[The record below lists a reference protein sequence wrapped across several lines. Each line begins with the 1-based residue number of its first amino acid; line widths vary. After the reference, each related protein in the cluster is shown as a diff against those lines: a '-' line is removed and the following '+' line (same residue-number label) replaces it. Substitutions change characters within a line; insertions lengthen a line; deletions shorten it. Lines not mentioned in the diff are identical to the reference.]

1 MSTETSPVQTPTKP
15 IEIALSS
22 VQVPI
27 PPPSNAAA
35 LSNIKTKKNIKNRK
49 NSVPLSDEDLI
60 KIAKAVDRLREIEA
74 SDTAIE
80 LKQADDIRKAEIA
93 KLNAERAVLKATLQ
107 TTVLGPTCLYLGPTI
122 FLDLHDKLATP
133 EAKDKLCASPD
144 EFVVYF
150 ISAIIDIIGTK
161 LHEFATYISSRLIKS
176 TSPLVN
182 KAGNLVKQNNLTG
195 KISKPLNNISRDGV
209 SRVKEVFKSG
219 LKILVVP
226 LKVALLPWVPL
237 FKLGCSELHFAN
249 ALYSML
255 KVADKFYIDICL
267 LKTWK
272 EIGVF
277 LTTSMVNDAKL
288 AGEALKAGIIKS
300 KQLSHAAYELAKT
313 TFTKETAIKAGQGIK
328 SGFVASG
335 QFLGSTAKRAGTG
348 IVSTGQFLGSSAKS
362 LGSAIKNSANRTFT
376 RKQNVPR
383 PVSESVPA
391 PVPVSTPVSAPVAAP
406 VSAPVPAP
414 VSAPAPPPA
423 AVSAPAPEKPRSFFS
438 KLFGRGGSRRR
449 RRRQGRRRYGTHR
462 T

>member
-1 MSTETSPVQTPTKP
+1 
-15 IEIALSS
+15 
-22 VQVPI
+22 
-27 PPPSNAAA
+27 
-35 LSNIKTKKNIKNRK
+35 
-49 NSVPLSDEDLI
+49 
-60 KIAKAVDRLREIEA
+60 
-74 SDTAIE
+74 
-80 LKQADDIRKAEIA
+80 
-93 KLNAERAVLKATLQ
+93 
-107 TTVLGPTCLYLGPTI
+107 
-122 FLDLHDKLATP
+122 
-133 EAKDKLCASPD
+133 
-144 EFVVYF
+144 
-150 ISAIIDIIGTK
+150 
-161 LHEFATYISSRLIKS
+161 
-176 TSPLVN
+176 
-182 KAGNLVKQNNLTG
+182 
-195 KISKPLNNISRDGV
+195 
-209 SRVKEVFKSG
+209 
-219 LKILVVP
+219 

-267 LKTWK
+267 LKTFK
-272 EIGVF
+272 EVGVF
-277 LTTSMVNDAKL
+277 LTTSMVNEAKL

-376 RKQNVPR
+376 RKQNAPR

-391 PVPVSTPVSAPVAAP
+391 PVPVSTPVSAPVPPPTPVSAP
-406 VSAPVPAP
+406 VSAPV
-414 VSAPAPPPA
+414 PPPA